1 MLKTTFPTKF
11 LFTFFFLFLGLLVGN
26 VATAQV
32 VITKPNLTI
41 PVCSG
46 FPTAYNILGNIV
58 IDENN
63 GSDSGIGNG
72 TNRTIILTAPSY
84 FEFNPGVGS
93 IAFNAGQDISSASIS
108 VTATTITITYTTD
121 GTANR
126 DNDRLIISGIEV
138 RAINSAST
146 GNITRTGGDAV
157 INGLETGGLLTN
169 TLVSNTG
176 CTYCSPTYT
185 NGPGTIDRIT
195 NVTLG
200 TLNNTTAGSVSPYYT
215 FYNTVTIPNLTPS
228 TTASVSVTYS
238 SDSNQYAGVWIDF
251 NQDGIFQIS
260 EGVVSTVNAGANGT
274 STINIAIPA
283 GALTGNTR
291 MRVRGGD
298 DTALTT
304 GQSCGN
310 SNSSWGETEDYIVN
324 IVASTPPTITGL
336 GATSGCAGGSITIN
350 GTNLTG
356 ATAAGVTIG
365 GTAVSSITSN
375 SGTVLI
381 AVIGAG
387 TTGTVS
393 VTTPAGTATIAG
405 FTVNTAPAQPS
416 VIIGSTTPCSGTSQT
431 YSVTNVSG
439 VTYTWSFPAGWS
451 QTSGGTSNSITVT
464 TNGTSGT
471 VSVTPSN
478 TCGNGTIRTLAVIPT
493 TVPAQP
499 SAITG
504 VTAACTLSTQVYS
517 VTNVPG
523 TTYTWTLPLGW
534 TKTAGGTTNSITVT
548 AGLTGGTITVTPSNA
563 CGNGTAQTL
572 AVSTIAAAPSQ
583 PSTITGNTTPCAT
596 TSQTYSVTNVAGT
609 TYTWG
614 FPAGWVQTAG
624 GTTNSITVT
633 ASTST
638 GNITVTP
645 SNSCGDGTAR
655 TLAVTP
661 TAVPAQPSTITGN
674 NNICSNSSQSYS
686 VTNVAGVTYNW
697 SFPAGWVQTA
707 GTTTS
712 AVTVTTNGT
721 SGTVT
726 VTPSNACGNGTART
740 LSVTTNTPT
749 VSAGAVLTAICQGG
763 TSAALGGSYA
773 GGVTGAVW
781 SDGGIGGTFT
791 NNDGTTPGTTTWKP
805 PVAYTGTATLTLT
818 SVGGSCGTTNASKN
832 QVVNAGSFA
841 TVGSAQKIYAA
852 FTSTSLGGNAP
863 GGTTGAWTKISGPGT
878 VNFSSTTSATA
889 TATVSSY
896 GAYVL
901 RWTLTSSCGTTTADI
916 TVTYEP
922 FKDPEYTISYENF
935 DNSNG
940 GWASSTTSGTAWT
953 YTNTATS
960 AHRGEGSFWSVNN
973 YANSSLTYL
982 TSPSIVTTGYTNVKL
997 FLDIRYDT
1005 DNDRDDGMQIQY
1017 STDNGA
1023 TWAVLGTNTATW
1035 YSANN
1040 VTSFAGTLGWNDN
1053 NTTIAAPF
1061 SQFEE
1066 RSIQL
1071 ASLNNLPNL
1080 KLRAV
1085 FDSDGSNTD
1094 TGVAID
1100 NIIIKGDPI
1109 VPFANPVTGP
1119 GSINSDLKLWLKSNT
1134 GTSTTTD
1141 GSALS
1146 IWNDQAYNNNSVGI
1160 NGNSPIYRNNATRN
1174 INYNPVVDFDA
1185 SALQV
1190 MKGKGGYWS
1199 QDYYVVIKT
1208 NGLINNSTATR
1219 QVPISGRMATNGFQ
1233 VDGTALGLGDFTAR
1247 YNNEMVSHNINSIPT
1262 APPTDTKSYGRAYT
1276 SSTDSYN
1283 QETIIFNVKTNSSG
1297 TATEIYKNGKRI
1309 DNTTGQTVGSDQTTF
1324 TGTMNFSEFS
1334 NIQYNLGVGR
1344 FTLAGNAGSYLNGRM
1359 TEVVS
1364 YSNPKSVIE
1373 QQKIQSYLAIK
1384 NGITLHATNSA
1395 TANDLCDVN
1404 YIDSNGAIIWNTTNN
1419 SGYNFDIAGIG
1430 RDDNTLLNQK
1440 QSKTE
1445 NPTTDISIGLGDLL
1459 DVNTN
1464 NPNTFDTDKKFLVW
1478 GNNHGTLAAQPAVIV
1493 NISSGIT
1500 SPSTLVSDVSFISVG
1515 RTWKVVETGG
1525 NIPTTKVSIPTTM
1538 LSATL
1543 TPPGDYLMFI
1553 SNTPNF
1559 DPTAEYRVMKANGAN
1574 LETTYDFDGTK
1585 YITFGFAP
1593 EKTFVRCIKF
1603 DGTDDYLDAGKVL
1616 NLNTSFTVSAWVN
1629 RNSTN
1634 KTILSKR
1641 NSTFSEGYDLSI
1653 NSFGRAEMSWMVG
1666 STKHTIT
1673 SNTVIPSG
1681 IWHHI
1686 GVIYDGTTAK
1696 MYIDGV
1702 TTVSA
1707 SMPNVP
1713 STTQSFLIAAADGVN
1728 PTALFNGSIDE
1739 VRVWD
1744 VALSEAQFRYV
1755 INQEIQKNGTLTN
1768 GSTIPGT
1775 ITLNDISSIQW
1786 NKLSAYYPMSTY
1798 TYTNAKDISDNNF
1811 TAALRNLTTVD
1822 RQTAPLPYESAADG
1836 LWQTIGTWT
1845 NSSLQDLPY
1854 EKSIEDATKYIDWNI
1869 VKTTHNIT
1877 SQGDKTVLGLYV
1889 GVVTGSKLTATTT
1902 SGSQTDGSK
1911 IQVTHY
1917 LKLDGTIDLIGRSQ
1931 LVQTE
1936 GSDLDK
1942 SSAGSIKRDQQGQ
1955 ANKFNYNY
1963 WSSPVGPIN
1972 NASNNNPYTVDSIL
1986 RDGTNPASPGPITWI
2001 GGYDGALSP
2010 FSLARYWIYKFDNL
2024 GNAYANW
2031 TAINET
2037 GSLDPGKGFTLK
2049 GAGVSG
2055 TQNLTFIGKPNNGTI
2070 SNTVGSKQLLLTGNP
2085 YASAIDAIQ
2094 FINDNSTSITGTL
2107 YFWEHYQ
2114 TNNSHN
2120 LAEYQGGYAVKNL
2133 SASVAPSSVGVL
2145 SISGNGSSLKNAP
2158 NQYIPVGQGFFVV
2171 GKDNGVGVQSS
2182 VTFRN
2187 SQRAFV
2193 KEDNPTGS
2201 QSLYRIPAKPKESA
2215 HWTSS
2220 SEESVEKDAYKR
2232 IRLGFNNYNQIFH
2245 RQVVLAFMED
2255 KADSE
2260 FNDGYDAKNIDNVV
2274 NDMYLVNGTNKL
2286 IIEGEGYFNKEA
2298 SYPIG
2303 VKNNTEG
2310 TVSFIIDGLE
2320 NFDDNQVVFLYD
2332 DETKTYH
2339 DIRTEPYEVVLP
2351 RGENKTRFSLRF
2363 TDKTL
2368 GIGEEVISSHAIK
2381 VFYAQNSKV
2390 LTINNTILD
2399 VPVEKVTLYNIIGQS
2414 TGTWKVENQD
2424 QQNIQ
2429 LPIKGVS
2436 AGVYIAKIKTS
2447 NGVVNKKIIIP

>member
-1 MLKTTFPTKF
+1 MHKTTFPIKF
-11 LFTFFFLFLGLLVGN
+11 LFTFLFLFLGCIGFSQTSPQTYSTPGTSTFTVPAGVTSVTFQSWGAGGGGSSRNGAAGGGGGGAFAGGTITGL
-26 VATAQV
+26 TAGDV
-32 VITKPNLTI
+32 LTI
-41 PVCSG
+41 FVG
-46 FPTAYNILGNIV
+46 AGGTAG
-58 IDENN
+58 
-63 GSDSGIGNG
+63 
-72 TNRTIILTAPSY
+72 A
-84 FEFNPGVGS
+84 
-93 IAFNAGQDISSASIS
+93 AGQN
-108 VTATTITITYTTD
+108 TTITINTTPTI
-121 GTANR
+121 TANGGA
-126 DNDRLIISGIEV
+126 S
-138 RAINSAST
+138 ST
-146 GNITRTGGDAV
+146 GRTGGNGGVASIIAGFVTSSFAGGDAGDARGSN
-157 INGLETGGLLTN
+157 NGGGDNEGGGGGGGSATTSANGVNGGNGGNTLGGTAGTGYGTGG
-169 TLVSNTG
+169 VG
-176 CTYCSPTYT
+176 GAADGSP
-185 NGPGTIDRIT
+185 D
-195 NVTLG
+195 
-200 TLNNTTAGSVSPYYT
+200 
-215 FYNTVTIPNLTPS
+215 
-228 TTASVSVTYS
+228 
-238 SDSNQYAGVWIDF
+238 
-251 NQDGIFQIS
+251 
-260 EGVVSTVNAGANGT
+260 AGAGG
-274 STINIAIPA
+274 IGA
-283 GALTGNTR
+283 GGGG
-291 MRVRGGD
+291 RG
-298 DTALTT
+298 
-304 GQSCGN
+304 
-310 SNSSWGETEDYIVN
+310 E
-324 IVASTPPTITGL
+324 
-336 GATSGCAGGSITIN
+336 AGGSSKSGGNGQVILSWLVVPCTTYILSSTAASSAICAGTAATI
-350 GTNLTG
+350 NLTG
-356 ATAAGVTIG
+356 LAANLPTGTYTVTYNLGTPNAATGLTASMTIS
-365 GTAVSSITSN
+365 T
-375 SGTVLI
+375 
-381 AVIGAG
+381 AG
-387 TTGTVS
+387 TGSFT
-393 VTTPAGTATIAG
+393 TATIANSG
-405 FTVNTAPAQPS
+405 ATGITITNLTKNGCSSSISLLNTATITANLLPTANA
-416 VIIGSTTPCSGTSQT
+416 GSP
-431 YSVTNVSG
+431 
-439 VTYTWSFPAGWS
+439 
-451 QTSGGTSNSITVT
+451 
-464 TNGTSGT
+464 
-471 VSVTPSN
+471 
-478 TCGNGTIRTLAVIPT
+478 LAAICKDNT
-493 TVPAQP
+493 TVALGGSVGG
-499 SAITG
+499 SATG
-504 VTAACTLSTQVYS
+504 GIWSS
-517 VTNVPG
+517 NV
-523 TTYTWTLPLGW
+523 
-534 TKTAGGTTNSITVT
+534 AGGTFANNTGSSPEATTWTPPTGYVGTVT
-548 AGLTGGTITVTPSNA
+548 FTLTTTGGT
-563 CGNGTAQTL
+563 C
-572 AVSTIAAAPSQ
+572 
-583 PSTITGNTTPCAT
+583 
-596 TSQTYSVTNVAGT
+596 
-609 TYTWG
+609 
-614 FPAGWVQTAG
+614 
-624 GTTNSITVT
+624 
-633 ASTST
+633 
-638 GNITVTP
+638 
-645 SNSCGDGTAR
+645 
-655 TLAVTP
+655 
-661 TAVPAQPSTITGN
+661 
-674 NNICSNSSQSYS
+674 
-686 VTNVAGVTYNW
+686 
-697 SFPAGWVQTA
+697 
-707 GTTTS
+707 GTTT
-712 AVTVTTNGT
+712 ATKTQVIQEPTA
-721 SGTVT
+721 
-726 VTPSNACGNGTART
+726 NAG
-740 LSVTTNTPT
+740 SVL
-749 VSAGAVLTAICQGG
+749 AAICQGG
-763 TSAALGGSYA
+763 TTAGLNGSFGGSA
-773 GGVTGAVW
+773 IGATW
-781 SDGGIGGTFT
+781 STTSGGTF
-791 NNDGTTPGTTTWKP
+791 NNNGGSTPNTATWTP
-805 PVAYTGTATLTLT
+805 PAGFTGTATLVLT
-818 SVGGSCGTTNASKN
+818 TTGGSCGTTTASKT
-832 QVVNAGSFA
+832 QVVNIPPTTA
-841 TVGSAQKIYAA
+841 TVGSNQSVIGLVSN
-852 FTSTSLGGNAP
+852 TLGGNTPITGTGTWSRISGSGSVSFSTINAGSSTATVTAYGTHVFRWTITNAP
-863 GGTTGAWTKISGPGT
+863 CTASFAEITVVYTAPPAPEINVKGGTTTIADGDNSPSITDLTDFGTTSIGVGITRTFTIENTGPGPLAVGAITFTGANSTDFSVSIAPNAT
-878 VNFSSTTSATA
+878 VASASSTTFTVTFTPSGTGTRDAVINITNDDSDENPYNFSIRGTGNTTLTKGPGGVITPLQLWLRADLLNGTTSIADNTAVTTWNTQAKGTNATKPAAVGSPVYKNNATANINFNAVVDFTNNYTTAPQVYTDNDPTRQYLKGATGFYTRDIFAVVMPDVTMTSATA
-889 TATVSSY
+889 SNDIFCGDRNPSTNETDGTGIGY
-896 GAYVL
+896 GAYTNRFNDEVL
-901 RWTLTSSCGTTTADI
+901 TYAVGTTNGPGNGYGVAQIGTS
-916 TVTYEP
+916 
-922 FKDPEYTISYENF
+922 ISYSTAGIIN
-935 DNSNG
+935 
-940 GWASSTTSGTAWT
+940 AS
-953 YTNTATS
+953 
-960 AHRGEGSFWSVNN
+960 
-973 YANSSLTYL
+973 
-982 TSPSIVTTGYTNVKL
+982 
-997 FLDIRYDT
+997 
-1005 DNDRDDGMQIQY
+1005 
-1017 STDNGA
+1017 
-1023 TWAVLGTNTATW
+1023 
-1035 YSANN
+1035 
-1040 VTSFAGTLGWNDN
+1040 
-1053 NTTIAAPF
+1053 
-1061 SQFEE
+1061 
-1066 RSIQL
+1066 
-1071 ASLNNLPNL
+1071 
-1080 KLRAV
+1080 
-1085 FDSDGSNTD
+1085 
-1094 TGVAID
+1094 
-1100 NIIIKGDPI
+1100 
-1109 VPFANPVTGP
+1109 
-1119 GSINSDLKLWLKSNT
+1119 
-1134 GTSTTTD
+1134 
-1141 GSALS
+1141 
-1146 IWNDQAYNNNSVGI
+1146 
-1160 NGNSPIYRNNATRN
+1160 NNATN
-1174 INYNPVVDFDA
+1174 N
-1185 SALQV
+1185 
-1190 MKGKGGYWS
+1190 G
-1199 QDYYVVIKT
+1199 T
-1208 NGLINNSTATR
+1208 NLSFNANTLTTS
-1219 QVPISGRMATNGFQ
+1219 VSDSGN
-1233 VDGTALGLGDFTAR
+1233 FTT
-1247 YNNEMVSHNINSIPT
+1247 V
-1262 APPTDTKSYGRAYT
+1262 
-1276 SSTDSYN
+1276 
-1283 QETIIFNVKTNSSG
+1283 TNSQYWIGRSEG
-1297 TATEIYKNGKRI
+1297 WDGSLDGRVAEIITLDTRATDAQR
-1309 DNTTGQTVGSDQTTF
+1309 
-1324 TGTMNFSEFS
+1324 S
-1334 NIQYNLGVGR
+1334 N
-1344 FTLAGNAGSYLNGRM
+1344 
-1359 TEVVS
+1359 
-1364 YSNPKSVIE
+1364 
-1373 QQKIQSYLAIK
+1373 IQSYLAIK
-1384 NGITLHATNSA
+1384 YGITLGVNGTSMNYTNSDENPIWNRNTGIA
-1395 TANDLCDVN
+1395 AND
-1404 YIDSNGAIIWNTTNN
+1404 IF
-1419 SGYNFDIAGIG
+1419 NFDIAGIG
-1430 RDDNTLLNQK
+1430 RDDISKLNQK
-1440 QSKTE
+1440 QSKSINTSDDI
-1445 NPTTDISIGLGDLL
+1445 TIGLTDIYTT
-1459 DVNTN
+1459 NTA

-1629 RNSTN
+1629 RNSTD

-1641 NSTFSEGYDLSI
+1641 NSAFSEGYDLSI

-1713 STTQSFLIAAADGVN
+1713 STTQSFLIAAADGVT
-1728 PTALFNGSIDE
+1728 PTSLFNGSIDE

-1768 GSTIPGT
+1768 GSIIPGT

-1836 LWQTIGTWT
+1836 LWQTETSWMNNT
-1845 NSSLQDLPY
+1845 VQDLPY
-1854 EKSIEDATKYIDWNI
+1854 SISIEDASKTIDWNI

-1877 SQGDKTVLGLYV
+1877 NQGDKTVLGLYV

-1936 GSDLDK
+1936 GSDLDN
-1942 SSAGSIKRDQQGQ
+1942 SSAGFIKRDQQGQ

-2094 FINDNSTSITGTL
+2094 FINDNSSSITGTL

-2368 GIGEEVISSHAIK
+2368 GIGEEEISSHAIK

-2447 NGVVNKKIIIP
+2447 NGVVNKKIMIP